1 VRRGAEAP
9 ASATSPPGAI
19 VAVTASAEET
29 RELGAAVA
37 RVLQPGDVVVL
48 TGGLGVGKT
57 TLVQGIA
64 RGLGIEDPVTSPTFT
79 LVRPYTVGRRG
90 LQQTGLPEAAA
101 HVGSAPASRRS
112 GRPTQGTSMITAGS
126 GIRRLLHADLY
137 RLERAHEVLD
147 LALDELVEDDAVVV
161 VEWGERATG
170 LLRPPELVVELEP
183 VVGREPTV
191 ELEPVVGREPTV
203 ELEPVVGRE
212 PTDRLGPGEDPRAG
226 GRPARAADEVP
237 LVRHEQLGHEQ
248 RRLRFAL
255 GPSLTAR
262 ASALAAVL
270 ERWRP

>member
-48 TGGLGVGKT
+48 TGGLGAGKT

-191 ELEPVVGREPTV
+191 ELEPVVGREPT
-203 ELEPVVGRE
+203 
-212 PTDRLGPGEDPRAG
+212 DRLGPGEDPRAG